1 MSIVE
6 RQHKHQ
12 RLAASNAG
20 VIAYERVV
28 PCYRSQGKAVVQTI
42 HVSEYGSDHVKIRL
56 FVNGIFAGDW
66 IKTTPHFRNI
76 VKWGSWKLC
85 KGPILVQQMG
95 AP

>member
-6 RQHKHQ
+6 RQHKHR

-20 VIAYERVV
+20 IIAYEREV
-28 PCYRSQGKAVVQTI
+28 PGYQSQGNEVVQTI
-42 HVSEYGSDHVKIRL
+42 HVSEYGSGHVRIRL

-76 VKWGSWKLC
+76 VDWGNWKHC
-85 KGPILVQQMG
+85 NTTVQVQ
-95 AP
+95 